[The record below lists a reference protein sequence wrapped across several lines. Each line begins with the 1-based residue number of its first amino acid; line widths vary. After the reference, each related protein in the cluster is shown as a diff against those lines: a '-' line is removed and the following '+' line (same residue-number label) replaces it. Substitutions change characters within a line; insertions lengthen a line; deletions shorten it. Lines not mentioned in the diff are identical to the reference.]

1 MESVIV
7 AALRDILCASMSLD
21 DGLSTIQQTAA
32 TGGDD
37 ADTAFGVARAIEE
50 IILRR
55 PGLASDKLMELSV
68 KLSFDKDTMLPDM
81 MMLLDTRYTTA
92 HSRIET
98 EILPDRVA
106 IPKLL
111 DFLGD
116 LSYAVE
122 SSLKLNLRPLLPF
135 LVDEVRMTLDAVHS
149 RAHKASTTLALREVH
164 YLTWILINAGLFE
177 EAEAL
182 LNRLIALSKEEKIHD
197 LWFDASLDEAGAL
210 TELSMFKEAREIL
223 RELGSLADKKK
234 DSVRQAAVALQLSI
248 TQTRDDLVSYEEAR
262 RLGDDAAALVQETLD
277 SESDDNGGFGLA
289 QIIIGSSILA
299 SGWREAVPQALERLE
314 SGLHVFE
321 QIDEPD
327 TAQSLLL
334 AKCLSD
340 LGFAHGLMR
349 DHESVTESMEYLE
362 RAKTVL
368 RNLEK
373 HGYDSSVDIARCE
386 HAIGWICLGTDS
398 DELWPVGLK
407 AFQNAVKARENLWNE
422 GLVSEIELVGSK
434 MGLALSQM
442 RLLERAESDNE
453 DIIRETLVQYIPLFP
468 TDTRAVAEAAIV
480 TYNIVWL
487 ATRHGGALPDRLLRL
502 LDDLDR
508 MFSDARTLSDSIFF
522 QGAFLVVPFVNAS
535 WQALY
540 DRASRMTGETFEL
553 SDASIVMAALA
564 RSKMNIDA
572 LSLESSVRVLQ
583 PVTEDL
589 RSADPILA
597 QYWIG
602 QTSLARTVKAF
613 YQQKDFSELAN
624 GLYESAVNLR
634 MVDLVKPTFGESA
647 EFIQATSLSL
657 SRVLMRFA
665 IVLEHRYDVEIDK
678 KQYDDVPDD
687 IVFNQIDFILVEDWL
702 GLMKIAEAYLEM
714 IETSETVRA
723 EPYLNAVFS
732 NVARALRTMDKVALV
747 DRRVLSFLGDAMN
760 KRYYLRS

>member
-1 MESVIV
+1 
-7 AALRDILCASMSLD
+7 
-21 DGLSTIQQTAA
+21 
-32 TGGDD
+32 
-37 ADTAFGVARAIEE
+37 
-50 IILRR
+50 
-55 PGLASDKLMELSV
+55 
-68 KLSFDKDTMLPDM
+68 
-81 MMLLDTRYTTA
+81 
-92 HSRIET
+92 
-98 EILPDRVA
+98 
-106 IPKLL
+106 
-111 DFLGD
+111 
-116 LSYAVE
+116 
-122 SSLKLNLRPLLPF
+122 
-135 LVDEVRMTLDAVHS
+135 HS
-149 RAHKASTTLALREVH
+149 RAHKASTALALREVH
-164 YLTWILINAGLFE
+164 YLTWILTNAGLFA

-182 LNRLIALSKEEKIHD
+182 LNRLTVLAKEEKIHD

-223 RELGSLADKKK
+223 RELGSLSKKQK
-234 DSVRQAAVALQLSI
+234 DPVRKAAVALQLSI
-248 TQTRDDLVSYEEAR
+248 TQTRDDLVSHEEAR
-262 RLGDDAAALVQETLD
+262 ELGNDAASLVQKILD
-277 SESDDNGGFGLA
+277 PESDDNGGFGLA
-289 QIIIGSSILA
+289 QIIIGSNILA
-299 SGWREAVPQALERLE
+299 SGWREAVPQALERLD

-321 QIDEPD
+321 QIDEPN

-349 DHESVTESMEYLE
+349 DHESVTKSKEYLE
-362 RAKTVL
+362 RAKAVL
-368 RNLEK
+368 QNLVK
-373 HGYDSSVDIARCE
+373 HGHDSSADVARCE

-398 DELWPVGLK
+398 DELWPAGLN
-407 AFQNAVKARENLWNE
+407 AFRNAVKARAELRNE
-422 GLVSEIELVGSK
+422 GAVSELELVGSK

-442 RLLERAESDNE
+442 RLLERAESDDE

-468 TDTRAVAEAAIV
+468 TDTRAVAEAAIA

-487 ATRHGGALPDRLLRL
+487 ATRHGGALPDKLLRL

-508 MFSDARTLSDSIFF
+508 MFSDARMHSDSIFF

-535 WQALY
+535 WQALH
-540 DRASRMTGETFEL
+540 DRASRMIGDTFEL
-553 SDASIVMAALA
+553 SDASLVMAALA

-572 LSLESSVRVLQ
+572 LNLESSVRVLE

-597 QYWIG
+597 QYWTG

-624 GLYESAVNLR
+624 GLYESAVHLR
-634 MVDLVKPTFGESA
+634 MVDLAKSTSGESV

-665 IVLEHRYDVEIDK
+665 IALEHRYEVEIDK
-678 KQYDDVPDD
+678 TQYNDVPVDA
-687 IVFNQIDFILVEDWL
+687 VFSQIDFILAEDWL

-760 KRYYLRS
+760 

>member
-21 DGLSTIQQTAA
+21 DGLSIIQQMA
-32 TGGDD
+32 GDD
-37 ADTAFGVARAIEE
+37 AVTAFEVARAIEE

-55 PGLASDKLMELSV
+55 PGLASNKLMEISI
-68 KLSFDKDTMLPDM
+68 KLASDKNDMLPDM
-81 MMLLDTRYTTA
+81 LMLLDTRYVSA
-92 HSRIET
+92 HSRVET
-98 EILPDRVA
+98 EILPDKAA

-111 DFLGD
+111 DLLGN
-116 LSYAVE
+116 LSDAIE
-122 SSLKLNLRPLLPF
+122 SSLRLNLRPLLPF
-135 LVDEVRMTLDAVHS
+135 LADELLTTLDAIHS
-149 RAHKASTTLALREVH
+149 RAHKASTALALREVH
-164 YLTWILINAGLFE
+164 YLTWILTNAGLFA

-182 LNRLIALSKEEKIHD
+182 LNRLTVLAKEEKTHD

-210 TELSMFKEAREIL
+210 AELAMFNESREIL
-223 RELGSLADKKK
+223 QELKLLADKKK
-234 DSVRQAAVALQLSI
+234 DRVRQAAVALQLSI
-248 TQTRDDLVSYEEAR
+248 TETRDDSVSHEEAR
-262 RLGDDAAALVQETLD
+262 KSGDNAASLVQKILD
-277 SESDDNGGFGLA
+277 SESTSGGGLGLA
-289 QIIIGSSILA
+289 QLIIGSNILA
-299 SGWREAVPQALERLE
+299 NGWREAVPQALERLE
-314 SGLHVFE
+314 SGLEVLE
-321 QIDEPD
+321 QIEEPD
-327 TAQSLLL
+327 TVQSLLL

-349 DHESVTESMEYLE
+349 DHESVTKSIEYLE
-362 RAKTVL
+362 RAKTGL
-368 RNLEK
+368 RSLDK
-373 HGYDSSVDIARCE
+373 HGHDSSVDVARCE

-398 DELWPVGLK
+398 DELWSVGLN
-407 AFQNAVKARENLWNE
+407 AFQNAVKARENLRNE
-422 GLVSEIELVGSK
+422 GAVSELELVGSR

-442 RLLERAESDNE
+442 RLLERAESD
-453 DIIRETLVQYIPLFP
+453 DKDLIRETLVQYIPLFP
-468 TDTRAVAEAAIV
+468 TDTRAVAEAAIA

-508 MFSDARTLSDSIFF
+508 MFFDARAHSDSIFF

-535 WQALY
+535 WKVLY
-540 DRASRMTGETFEL
+540 DRASQMTGNTFEL
-553 SDASIVMAALA
+553 SDASLVMTALA
-564 RSKMNIDA
+564 KSKMNLDA
-572 LSLESSVRVLQ
+572 LSLESSVRILQ

-589 RSADPILA
+589 QSADPVLA
-597 QYWIG
+597 QYWTG

-613 YQQKDFSELAN
+613 YLQKDFSELAS

-634 MVDLVKPTFGESA
+634 MVDLAKPASGESV
-647 EFIQATSLSL
+647 EFIKATSLSL

-665 IVLEHRYDVEIDK
+665 NALEHRYEVEIDK
-678 KQYDDVPDD
+678 KQYNDAPND
-687 IVFNQIDFILVEDWL
+687 IVFDQIDFILAEDWL

-732 NVARALRTMDKVALV
+732 NVARALKTMDKVALV

>member
-21 DGLSTIQQTAA
+21 DGLSTIQQMA
-32 TGGDD
+32 GDD
-37 ADTAFGVARAIEE
+37 AATAFEVARAIEE

-55 PGLASDKLMELSV
+55 PGLASNKLMEIAI
-68 KLSFDKDTMLPDM
+68 KLASDTNTMLPDM
-81 MMLLDTRYTTA
+81 LMLLDTRYVSA
-92 HSRIET
+92 HSRVET
-98 EILPDRVA
+98 EILPDKVA

-111 DFLGD
+111 DLLGS
-116 LSYAVE
+116 LSDAIE
-122 SSLKLNLRPLLPF
+122 SSLRLNLRPLLPF
-135 LVDEVRMTLDAVHS
+135 LADELLMTLDAIHS
-149 RAHKASTTLALREVH
+149 RAHKASSALALREVH
-164 YLTWILINAGLFE
+164 YLTWILTNAGLFE

-182 LNRLIALSKEEKIHD
+182 LNRLTVLAKDEKIHD

-210 TELSMFKEAREIL
+210 TELAMFNKSREIL
-223 RELGSLADKKK
+223 QELRSLADKQK
-234 DSVRQAAVALQLSI
+234 DPVRKAAVALQLSI
-248 TQTRDDLVSYEEAR
+248 TETRDDSVSHEEAR
-262 RLGDDAAALVQETLD
+262 QSGDDAAALVQKILD
-277 SESDDNGGFGLA
+277 SESDGNGGFGLA
-289 QIIIGSSILA
+289 QVIIGSNILA
-299 SGWREAVPQALERLE
+299 NGWREAVPQALERLE
-314 SGLHVFE
+314 SGLEVFE
-321 QIDEPD
+321 QIEELD
-327 TAQSLLL
+327 TAQLLLL

-349 DHESVTESMEYLE
+349 DHESVTKSKEYLD

-368 RNLEK
+368 RDLEK
-373 HGYDSSVDIARCE
+373 DGYDSSVDIARCE
-386 HAIGWICLGTDS
+386 HATGWICLGTDS
-398 DELWPVGLK
+398 DELWSAGLK
-407 AFQNAVKARENLWNE
+407 AFQNAVKARENLRND
-422 GLVSEIELVGSK
+422 GAVSELELVGSK

-468 TDTRAVAEAAIV
+468 TDTRAVAEAAIA

-508 MFSDARTLSDSIFF
+508 MFSDARTHSDSIFF

-540 DRASRMTGETFEL
+540 DRASRMTGDTFEL
-553 SDASIVMAALA
+553 SDASLVMAALA
-564 RSKMNIDA
+564 RSKMNIDS
-572 LSLESSVRVLQ
+572 LSLEPSVRVLQ

-589 RSADPILA
+589 RSADPLLA

-602 QTSLARTVKAF
+602 QTLLARTVKAF

-634 MVDLVKPTFGESA
+634 MVDLVKSTSGESA

-665 IVLEHRYDVEIDK
+665 IALEHRYDVELDK
-678 KQYDDVPDD
+678 RQYNDVPND
-687 IVFNQIDFILVEDWL
+687 IVFDQIDFILAEDWL

-714 IETSETVRA
+714 VETSETVRA

-747 DRRVLSFLGDAMN
+747 DRRVLSFLGEAMN
-760 KRYYLRS
+760 KRFYLRS

>member
-7 AALRDILCASMSLD
+7 TALRDILCASMSLD
-21 DGLSTIQQTAA
+21 DGLSTIQQMS
-32 TGGDD
+32 GDD
-37 ADTAFGVARAIEE
+37 AITAYEVARAIEE

-55 PGLASDKLMELSV
+55 PGLASNKLMEISI
-68 KLSFDKDTMLPDM
+68 KLASDKNTMLPDM
-81 MMLLDTRYTTA
+81 LMLLDTRYVSA
-92 HSRIET
+92 HSRVET
-98 EILPDRVA
+98 EILPDRAA

-111 DFLGD
+111 DLLGN
-116 LSYAVE
+116 LSDAIE
-122 SSLKLNLRPLLPF
+122 SSLRLNLRPLLPF
-135 LVDEVRMTLDAVHS
+135 LADELLATLDAIHS
-149 RAHKASTTLALREVH
+149 RAHKASTALALREVH
-164 YLTWILINAGLFE
+164 YLTWILTNAGLFE

-182 LNRLIALSKEEKIHD
+182 LNRLAVLAKEEKIHD

-210 TELSMFKEAREIL
+210 TELAMFNESREIL
-223 RELGSLADKKK
+223 QELRSLADKEK
-234 DSVRQAAVALQLSI
+234 DPVRRAAVALQLSI
-248 TQTRDDLVSYEEAR
+248 TETRDDSVSHEEAR
-262 RLGDDAAALVQETLD
+262 KSGDNAAALVQKILD
-277 SESDDNGGFGLA
+277 SEGDGSGGLGLA
-289 QIIIGSSILA
+289 QLIIGSNILA
-299 SGWREAVPQALERLE
+299 NGWREAVPQALERLE
-314 SGLHVFE
+314 SGLEVFE
-321 QIDEPD
+321 QIEEPD

-349 DHESVTESMEYLE
+349 DHESVTKSIEYLE
-362 RAKTVL
+362 RAKTGL
-368 RNLEK
+368 RSLKK
-373 HGYDSSVDIARCE
+373 HGYDSSVDVARCE
-386 HAIGWICLGTDS
+386 QAIGWICLGTDS
-398 DELWPVGLK
+398 DELWSVGLK
-407 AFQNAVKARENLWNE
+407 AFQNAVKARENLRNE
-422 GLVSEIELVGSK
+422 GAVSELELVGSK

-442 RLLERAESDNE
+442 RLLERAESDDK

-468 TDTRAVAEAAIV
+468 TDTRAVAEAAIA

-487 ATRHGGALPDRLLRL
+487 ATRHGGTLPDRLLRL

-508 MFSDARTLSDSIFF
+508 MFSDARNHSDSIFF

-540 DRASRMTGETFEL
+540 DRASRMAGSKSEL
-553 SDASIVMAALA
+553 SNASLVMAALA
-564 RSKMNIDA
+564 KSKMNVDA
-572 LSLESSVRVLQ
+572 PSLESSVSVMQ

-597 QYWIG
+597 QYWTG

-613 YQQKDFSELAN
+613 YQQKDFLELAK
-624 GLYESAVNLR
+624 GLYESAVNLG
-634 MVDLVKPTFGESA
+634 MVESVTPISGESA
-647 EFIQATSLSL
+647 EFIRATSLSL
-657 SRVLMRFA
+657 SRVLMHFA
-665 IVLEHRYDVEIDK
+665 IALEHRYGFEIDK
-678 KQYDDVPDD
+678 KQYNDAPDDV
-687 IVFNQIDFILVEDWL
+687 VFDQIDFILAEDWL

>member
-1 MESVIV
+1 VESIIV

-21 DGLSTIQQTAA
+21 DGLSTIQQMV
-32 TGGDD
+32 GDD
-37 ADTAFGVARAIEE
+37 AVTAFEVARAIEE

-55 PGLASDKLMELSV
+55 PSLASNKLMEISIKLASDKN
-68 KLSFDKDTMLPDM
+68 TMLPDM
-81 MMLLDTRYTTA
+81 LMLLDTRYVSA
-92 HSRIET
+92 HSRVET
-98 EILPDRVA
+98 EILPDKAA

-111 DFLGD
+111 DLLGN
-116 LSYAVE
+116 LSDAIE
-122 SSLKLNLRPLLPF
+122 SSLRLNLRPLLPF
-135 LVDEVRMTLDAVHS
+135 LADELLATLNAVHS
-149 RAHKASTTLALREVH
+149 RAHKASTALALREIH
-164 YLTWILINAGLFE
+164 YLTWILTNAGLFE

-182 LNRLIALSKEEKIHD
+182 LNRLTVLAKEMKIHD

-210 TELSMFKEAREIL
+210 TELAMFNEAREIL
-223 RELGSLADKKK
+223 QELRSLADKQK
-234 DSVRQAAVALQLSI
+234 DPVRQAAVALQLSI
-248 TQTRDDLVSYEEAR
+248 TETRDDSVSHEEAR
-262 RLGDDAAALVQETLD
+262 KSGDNAAELVQKILD
-277 SESDDNGGFGLA
+277 SGSDGSGGLGLA
-289 QIIIGSSILA
+289 QLIIGSNILA
-299 SGWREAVPQALERLE
+299 NGWRLAVPQALERLE
-314 SGLHVFE
+314 SGLEVFE
-321 QIDEPD
+321 QIEEPD

-349 DHESVTESMEYLE
+349 DHESVTKSIEYLE
-362 RAKTVL
+362 RAKTCL
-368 RNLEK
+368 RSLEK
-373 HGYDSSVDIARCE
+373 HSYDSSVDVARCE

-407 AFQNAVKARENLWNE
+407 AFQNAVKARENLRDE
-422 GLVSEIELVGSK
+422 GAVSELELVGSK

-442 RLLERAESDNE
+442 RLLERAESDDE

-468 TDTRAVAEAAIV
+468 TDTRSVAEAAIT
-480 TYNIVWL
+480 TYNLVWL
-487 ATRHGGALPDRLLRL
+487 ATRHGAALPDRLLRL

-508 MFSDARTLSDSIFF
+508 MFSDARTHSDSIFF

-540 DRASRMTGETFEL
+540 DRASQMTEDTFEL
-553 SDASIVMAALA
+553 SDASFVVAALA
-564 RSKMNIDA
+564 KSKMNIDA
-572 LSLESSVRVLQ
+572 LSLESSVRILQ

-589 RSADPILA
+589 QSADPLLA
-597 QYWIG
+597 QYWTG

-613 YQQKDFSELAN
+613 YQQKDFSELAS

-634 MVDLVKPTFGESA
+634 MVDLVKPTSGESV
-647 EFIQATSLSL
+647 EFIRATSLSL

-665 IVLEHRYDVEIDK
+665 IALEHRYDVKIDK
-678 KQYDDVPDD
+678 KQYNDVPDD
-687 IVFNQIDFILVEDWL
+687 VVFDQIDFVLAEDWL

-714 IETSETVRA
+714 VETSETVRA

-732 NVARALRTMDKVALV
+732 NVARALRMMDKVALV